1 MQNYKAGLEQL
12 YVMIDIGFVNS
23 FLDVILKLA
32 VIFLLLYI
40 WFLLR
45 NLNSFIQKAEK
56 SFESVEQS
64 AEAVEKSIKWG
75 KLLPF
80 IGGKE

>member
-1 MQNYKAGLEQL
+1 
-12 YVMIDIGFVNS
+12 MIDIGFVNS
-23 FLDVILKLA
+23 FLEVLVKITGIVLGAYL
-32 VIFLLLYI
+32 F
-40 WFLLR
+40 FLLR

>member
-1 MQNYKAGLEQL
+1 
-12 YVMIDIGFVNS
+12 MIELGFVTS
-23 FLDVILKLA
+23 FLEVLVKITGIVLGAYL
-32 VIFLLLYI
+32 F
-40 WFLLR
+40 FLLR